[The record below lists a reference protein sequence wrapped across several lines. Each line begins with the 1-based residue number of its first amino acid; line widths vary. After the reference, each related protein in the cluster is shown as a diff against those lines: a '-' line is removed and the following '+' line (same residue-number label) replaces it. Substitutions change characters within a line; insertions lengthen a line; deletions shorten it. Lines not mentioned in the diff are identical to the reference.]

1 MGRKIYSSVYL
12 FKSDSLSIDME
23 SLFCFEQAE
32 LGREQVVVIKR
43 PALLS
48 TEKQIAYKSS
58 ITSYFGFSL
67 HFFPSTIILF
77 LKCLE
82 YSF

>member
-1 MGRKIYSSVYL
+1 MGRKIYSSMYL

-48 TEKQIAYKSS
+48 TEKKK
-58 ITSYFGFSL
+58 FS
-67 HFFPSTIILF
+67 
-77 LKCLE
+77 
-82 YSF
+82 